1 MASILLKINE
11 YVGKEVDFKNE
22 VLLHDNG
29 DGVVFI
35 KEWNLDIP
43 QPTIEELN
51 AYESIADSNLK
62 WKRIREKRNQFLAE
76 TDYLALSDNTMSA
89 EMISYRQ
96 QLRDLPS
103 STSNPDDVV
112 FPEKP
117 EA

>member
-51 AYESIADSNLK
+51 SYDSIADSNFK
-62 WKRIREKRNQFLAE
+62 WKSIREKRNKLLAE
-76 TDYLALSDNTMSA
+76 TDFYALSDVTMTT
-89 EMISYRQ
+89 EMSNYRQ

-112 FPEKP
+112 FPTKP
-117 EA
+117 TT